1 MDAKAAETVKSI
13 NALAPRRRS
22 KMKME
27 RSRNE
32 DFEVASSLV
41 KKQFG
46 KSTGTDRSNQ
56 KQKSLIKQSNLDP
69 AEALASFVPAHDG
82 AILLKLNILMSRGL
96 EAIEGIFLVCS
107 AALHFVSNF
116 AVNPRTGAVVDLTSG
131 DAKIRTNFC

>member
-27 RSRNE
+27 RSRSE

-56 KQKSLIKQSNLDP
+56 KQKSLIKYNPDEFLQNL
-69 AEALASFVPAHDG
+69 
-82 AILLKLNILMSRGL
+82 LLVS
-96 EAIEGIFLVCS
+96 
-107 AALHFVSNF
+107 HFQV
-116 AVNPRTGAVVDLTSG
+116 
-131 DAKIRTNFC
+131 I